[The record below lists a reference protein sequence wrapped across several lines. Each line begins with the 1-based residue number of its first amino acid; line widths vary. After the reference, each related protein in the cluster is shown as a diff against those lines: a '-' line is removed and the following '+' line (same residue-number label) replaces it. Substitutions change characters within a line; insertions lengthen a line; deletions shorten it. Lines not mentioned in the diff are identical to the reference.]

1 MNSEDPRVWKTVA
14 ASLSSTDHGNLEYVG
29 SFKSGRV
36 FAQLDDM
43 PSFKRLER
51 AGLVIIEVIE
61 PNPKR
66 WPGRYRTV
74 VSLTDKGRSTLD
86 EK

>member
-1 MNSEDPRVWKTVA
+1 MNS
-14 ASLSSTDHGNLEYVG
+14 TDYDNLEYVG

-51 AGLVIIEVIE
+51 AGLVTLEVIQ
-61 PNPKR
+61 PHPKR
-66 WPGRYRTV
+66 WPSRYRTV
-74 VSLTDKGRSTLD
+74 VSLTDKGRTTLT
-86 EK
+86 EKSA